1 MAEQVPNNA
10 QFPVLVSIGN
20 TLPVSIPEELDG
32 MDGELRDNDRVNMLK
47 VETDLEAIQ
56 MWISIQ
62 ESEDTKKAY
71 AKETDRLLLW
81 CYTVARKPLSSL
93 FRSDF
98 EAYRA
103 FMHNPPADWCGPRR
117 KRSNP
122 EWRPFV
128 GPLSAKSATQ
138 ALIILKALM
147 SYLAE
152 NCYLVANP
160 LAGKLKKSTDD
171 APGRVSFLPEE
182 WDCIVNAADEM
193 PDGLLDIDDPKSET
207 LRLQYERG
215 RWLVRLMV
223 GTGLRI
229 SEIAKG
235 SMGAFREAQNRD
247 GETVW
252 RFYVD
257 GKGQKKAWI
266 PASSRLMK
274 ALKRYRVYLGLTAY
288 PSPSDVRP
296 LIPNV
301 RTGEHVTARRLHQ
314 LLSEIFERA
323 ALSVEKTHPHRAEKI
338 RNASPHVVRH
348 TAITE
353 VGKHA
358 DIRTQQKFARHSD
371 PRTTMIY
378 NHIEDDLLHEAVE
391 ETHI

>member
-1 MAEQVPNNA
+1 
-10 QFPVLVSIGN
+10 
-20 TLPVSIPEELDG
+20 
-32 MDGELRDNDRVNMLK
+32 MDGELRDSSRVNMLK
-47 VETDLEAIQ
+47 VETDIEAIR

-62 ESEDTKKAY
+62 ESLDTQKAY

-81 CYTVARKPLSSL
+81 CYHVAGKPLSSL

-98 EAYRA
+98 EEYRK
-103 FMHNPPADWCGPRR
+103 FMLNPPQDWCGPRR

-122 EWRPFV
+122 AWRPFV
-128 GPLSAKSATQ
+128 GPLSPKSATQ

-171 APGRVSFLPEE
+171 SPGRVSFLPEE
-182 WDCIVNAADEM
+182 WDCIINAADDM
-193 PDGLLDIDDPKSET
+193 PEGLLDVDDSGSEAI
-207 LRLQYERG
+207 RMKYERG

-223 GTGLRI
+223 ETGLRI
-229 SEIAKG
+229 SEIANG
-235 SMGAFREAQNRD
+235 NMGAFQEAQNKN
-247 GETVW
+247 GEVVW

-257 GKGQKKAWI
+257 GKGQKKSWV
-266 PASSRLMK
+266 PVSSRLLK

-288 PSPSDVRP
+288 PSPSDNRP

-301 RTGEHVTARRLHQ
+301 RTGEHVTSRRLHQ
-314 LLSEIFERA
+314 LLSEIFEKA
-323 ALSVEKTHPHRAEKI
+323 AVSIEDRYPHRAEKL
-338 RNASPHVVRH
+338 RSASPHVIRH

-358 DIRTQQKFARHSD
+358 DIRTQQRFARHSD

-378 NHIEDDLLHEAVE
+378 NHIEDDVLHEAVE
-391 ETHI
+391 NTKI